1 MRALLAYPFFLFHM
15 NRFTAPLSF
24 SAALAA
30 LALLGSCSTSQQA
43 EVSTTAPADRP
54 DAIGAPTTSP
64 TVSGQSQSKGGITL
78 TPYNDSPKFP
88 TAQMRLNSPVGG
100 STVPSGAVAFS
111 YDLTNFQLTKM
122 TASDHAM
129 QMANSMKGQH
139 IHNIVDNQPYT
150 AHYETK
156 FTKPVADGHHVV
168 LSFLSRSYHESLK
181 HLGAYDL
188 RLITVGNPT
197 PSAADS
203 AQQRFNL
210 KAPSLFYS
218 RPKDKYEG
226 KDAQKIMLDFYL
238 VNTTL
243 SPSGNKV
250 RATIN
255 GTEFML
261 DNWLPYMMEG
271 LPAGQATIK
280 LELLDSSGT
289 LIPGI
294 YNSVT
299 RTITVAP

>member
-1 MRALLAYPFFLFHM
+1 MALG
-15 NRFTAPLSF
+15 
-24 SAALAA
+24 
-30 LALLGSCSTSQQA
+30 LLGSCSTTQQA
-43 EVSTTAPADRP
+43 ETAATTSPADR
-54 DAIGAPTTSP
+54 DAALGAQTTTS
-64 TVSGQSQSKGGITL
+64 TVSGQAQTRNGITL
-78 TPYNDSPKFP
+78 TPFDDSPKFP
-88 TAQMRLNSPVGG
+88 TAQMRLNSPVAG
-100 STVPSGAVAFS
+100 STVPSGEVAFS
-111 YDLTNFQLTKM
+111 YELTNFQLTKM

-150 AHYETK
+150 AHYDTK
-156 FTKPVADGHHVV
+156 FTKPIADGQHVV

-188 RLITVGNPT
+188 RVITVGTPAADAT
-197 PSAADS
+197 PSTFDV
-203 AQQRFNL
+203 
-210 KAPSLFYS
+210 KAPALFYS
-218 RPKDKYEG
+218 RPKDTYAG

-243 SPSGNKV
+243 GDSGNKV

-261 DNWLPYMMEG
+261 NQWLPYMMEG

-289 LIPGI
+289 LIPGP